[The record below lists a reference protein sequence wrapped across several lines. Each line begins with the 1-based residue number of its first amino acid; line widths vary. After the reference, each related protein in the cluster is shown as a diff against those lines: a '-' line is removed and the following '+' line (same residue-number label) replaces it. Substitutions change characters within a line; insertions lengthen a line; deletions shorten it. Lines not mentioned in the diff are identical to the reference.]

1 MNSLYTVRVSGA
13 AMVDHLFFDKTF
25 TPPTQGEL
33 FFVSNERL
41 SKRGL
46 FYASVMAF
54 CSDSFECIKRNTGM
68 SASSQKK
75 NDFVLIIFDKYS
87 LYS

>member
-13 AMVDHLFFDKTF
+13 AMVDHLLFDKTF
-25 TPPTQGEL
+25 TPPTQEEV

-54 CSDSFECIKRNTGM
+54 CSDLFGCIKGDTDM
-68 SASSQKK
+68 SASLQK

-87 LYS
+87 L

>member
-1 MNSLYTVRVSGA
+1 MNSLYIVRVSGA

-54 CSDSFECIKRNTGM
+54 CSDSFECIKET
-68 SASSQKK
+68 QVCLHLHKK
-75 NDFVLIIFDKYS
+75 KMILF
-87 LYS
+87 